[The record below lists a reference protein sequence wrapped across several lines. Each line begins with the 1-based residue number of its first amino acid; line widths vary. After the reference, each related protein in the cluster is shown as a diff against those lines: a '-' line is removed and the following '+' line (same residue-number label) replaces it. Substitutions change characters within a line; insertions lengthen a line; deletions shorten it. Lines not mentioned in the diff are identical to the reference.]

1 MANKETKRALGKK
14 SRDLARDN
22 RAKIYFSLIT
32 KPMNFDEIVDE
43 THLSRRTVN
52 NHLHSLV
59 NEGFLEKEMHEGK
72 LVYKITLNK
81 ERILEELKK
90 DMFISLMTAA
100 AHFFPTLEAKVNT
113 IIEEF
118 ANDVF
123 ISIHEGTINGVKKR
137 NITQEVFDVLTEE
150 AKKKE
155 MLYAFRESTI
165 KKLSKKYPEAMKEL
179 LESEKKNESEN

>member
-1 MANKETKRALGKK
+1 MRFHGGSPCREDFRRRNINEHGIDIGGLGFG
-14 SRDLARDN
+14 RYR
-22 RAKIYFSLIT
+22 
-32 KPMNFDEIVDE
+32 V
-43 THLSRRTVN
+43 
-52 NHLHSLV
+52 
-59 NEGFLEKEMHEGK
+59 
-72 LVYKITLNK
+72 
-81 ERILEELKK
+81 
-90 DMFISLMTAA
+90 
-100 AHFFPTLEAKVNT
+100 
-113 IIEEF
+113 IEEF

-179 LESEKKNESEN
+179 LESEKKNENKD

>member
-1 MANKETKRALGKK
+1 
-14 SRDLARDN
+14 
-22 RAKIYFSLIT
+22 
-32 KPMNFDEIVDE
+32 
-43 THLSRRTVN
+43 
-52 NHLHSLV
+52 
-59 NEGFLEKEMHEGK
+59 
-72 LVYKITLNK
+72 
-81 ERILEELKK
+81 
-90 DMFISLMTAA
+90 MFISLMTAA